1 MRAALCKTFGGP
13 ELIEVTEVPDPEPA
27 PGEVLVRV
35 EAAALNYFDTLIIRD
50 KYQFKPKLPFAPAAE
65 IAGRVERLG
74 AGVTAFAVGDRVMGY
89 LGWGGAAEKVAVK
102 AESLARLPD
111 AVSAEVGAGLSV
123 TYGTAMHGLIDRG
136 HLRAGE
142 SLVVLGASGG
152 AGLAAVEV
160 GARLGARVIACASSA
175 TKLEAAKAHGAAEV
189 VDYTAVDLKV
199 ALKELGGSKG
209 IDVVYDCVG
218 GPYAEP
224 AVRALGY
231 DGRFL
236 VIGFTAGDIP
246 KLPLNLLLLKSASA
260 VGVFWGAYL
269 KQVPGGHAAHMRRVL
284 DWVAEGAIKP
294 AIHGVYPLERIA
306 DAMGAIERREAIG
319 KVILKP

>member
-13 ELIEVTEVPDPEPA
+13 ELIEVGEIADPEPG
-27 PGEVLVRV
+27 PGEVLIRI

-65 IAGRVERLG
+65 IAGRIERLG
-74 AGVTAFAVGDRVMGY
+74 SGVAGLVPGDRVMAY
-89 LGWGGAAEKVAVK
+89 LGWGGAAEKAVVK
-102 AESLARLPD
+102 AEVVARLPD
-111 AVSAEVGAGLSV
+111 SVSAEVGAGLSV

-136 HLRAGE
+136 KLRAGE
-142 SLVVLGASGG
+142 TLVVLGASGG

-175 TKLEAAKAHGAAEV
+175 TKLEAARAHGATET
-189 VDYTAVDLKV
+189 VDYSSADLKA
-199 ALKELGGSKG
+199 ALKELGGTKG

-224 AVRALGY
+224 AVRALGWE
-231 DGRFL
+231 GRFL
-236 VIGFTAGDIP
+236 IVGFAAGDIP

-260 VGVFWGAYL
+260 VGVFWGAFL
-269 KQVPGGHAAHMRRVL
+269 KQVPGGHAAHMRQVL
-284 DWVAEGAIKP
+284 DWVAAGHIRP
-294 AIHGVYPLERIA
+294 AIHGIYPLERIA
-306 DAMGAIERREAIG
+306 EAMSTIERREAIG

>member
-1 MRAALCKTFGGP
+1 MRAALCKAFGGA
-13 ELIEVTEVPDPEPA
+13 ELIEVTEVPDPEPG
-27 PGEVLVRV
+27 PGEVLVTV

-74 AGVTAFAVGDRVMGY
+74 PGVAGFARGDRVMGY
-89 LGWGGAAEKVAVK
+89 LGWGGAAEKAVIK
-102 AESLARLPD
+102 AESLAKLPD

-136 HLRAGE
+136 HLKAGE
-142 SLVVLGASGG
+142 TLVVLGASGG
-152 AGLAAVEV
+152 AGLAAVEI

-175 TKLEAAKAHGAAEV
+175 AKLEAAKAHGASEL

-199 ALKELGGSKG
+199 ALKELGGPKG

-269 KQVPGGHAAHMRRVL
+269 KQVPGGHAAHMRQVL
-284 DWVAEGAIKP
+284 DWVAQAPSGPPSTASIRWSGSP
-294 AIHGVYPLERIA
+294 
-306 DAMGAIERREAIG
+306 RRWA
-319 KVILKP
+319 PSSAARRSARSS

>member
-13 ELIEVTEVPDPEPA
+13 ELIEVTEVPDPVPG
-27 PGEVLVRV
+27 PGEALVKI
-35 EAAALNYFDTLIIRD
+35 EAAALNYFDTLIIRN
-50 KYQFKPKLPFAPAAE
+50 KYQFKPALPFAPAAE
-65 IAGRVERLG
+65 VAGRIERVGPGVEGLG
-74 AGVTAFAVGDRVMGY
+74 VDDRVMGY
-89 LGWGGAAEKVAVK
+89 LGWGGAAEKVVAR
-102 AESLARLPD
+102 AENLARLPD
-111 AVSAEVGAGLSV
+111 SVSAEVGAGLSV

-136 HLRAGE
+136 RLKAGE
-142 SLVVLGASGG
+142 TLVVLGASGG
-152 AGLAAVEV
+152 AGLAAVEI

-175 TKLEAAKAHGAAEV
+175 VKLEVARAHGAAET
-189 VDYTAVDLKV
+189 VDYTTADLKTV
-199 ALKELGGSKG
+199 LKDLGGSKG

-224 AVRALGY
+224 AVRALGW

-236 VIGFTAGDIP
+236 VIGFAAGDIP

-260 VGVFWGAYL
+260 IGVFWGAYL
-269 KQVPGGHAAHMRRVL
+269 KQVPGGHAAHMRQVL
-284 DWVAEGAIKP
+284 DWVAAGEIEP

-306 DAMGAIERREAIG
+306 EAMAAIERREAIG

>member
-1 MRAALCKTFGGP
+1 MRAALCKTFGGA
-13 ELIEVTEVPDPEPA
+13 ELIEVSEVPDPEPG
-27 PGEVLVRV
+27 PGEVLVKV
-35 EAAALNYFDTLIIRD
+35 EAAALNYFDTLTIRD

-65 IAGRVERLG
+65 IAGRIERLG
-74 AGVTAFAVGDRVMGY
+74 PGVAGFAVGERVMGY
-89 LGWGGAAEKVAVK
+89 LGWGGAAEKAVIK
-102 AESLARLPD
+102 AESLAKLPD

-136 HLRAGE
+136 QLKAGE
-142 SLVVLGASGG
+142 TLVVLGASGG

-175 TKLEAAKAHGAAEV
+175 AKLDAAKAHGASEA
-189 VDYTAVDLKV
+189 VDYDRTDLKA
-199 ALKELGGSKG
+199 ALKELGGAKG

-224 AVRALGY
+224 AVRALGWN
-231 DGRFL
+231 GRFL
-236 VIGFTAGDIP
+236 VVGFAAGDIP

-269 KQVPGGHAAHMRRVL
+269 KQVPGGHAAHMRQVL
-284 DWVAEGAIKP
+284 DWVAAGDIKP

>member
-1 MRAALCKTFGGP
+1 MRAALCKAFGGA
-13 ELIEVTEVPDPEPA
+13 ELIEVGEVPDPEPG
-27 PGEVLVRV
+27 PGEVLVKV

-74 AGVTAFAVGDRVMGY
+74 PGVAGVGEGDRVMGY
-89 LGWGGAAEKVAVK
+89 LGWGGAAEKAVIK
-102 AESLARLPD
+102 AESLAKLPD

-136 HLRAGE
+136 KLKAGE
-142 SLVVLGASGG
+142 TLVVLGASGG
-152 AGLAAVEV
+152 AGLAAVEI

-175 TKLEAAKAHGAAEV
+175 AKLEAARAHGATET
-189 VDYTAVDLKV
+189 VDYDKADLKAV
-199 ALKELGGSKG
+199 LKELGGSKG

-218 GPYAEP
+218 GLYAEP
-224 AVRALGY
+224 AVRALGW

-236 VIGFTAGDIP
+236 VVGFAAGDIP

-269 KQVPGGHAAHMRRVL
+269 KQVPGGHAAHMRQVL
-284 DWVAEGAIKP
+284 DWVAAGVLKP
-294 AIHGVYPLERIA
+294 AIHGIYPLERIA
-306 DAMGAIERREAIG
+306 EAMGAIERREAIG

>member
-1 MRAALCKTFGGP
+1 MRAALCKSFGGP
-13 ELIEVTEVPDPEPA
+13 ELIEIADVPDPEPG

-50 KYQFKPKLPFAPAAE
+50 KYQFKPALPFAPAAE
-65 IAGRVERLG
+65 VAGTVERLG
-74 AGVTAFAVGDRVMGY
+74 VGTAGFSPGDRVMGY
-89 LGWGGAAEKVAVK
+89 ISWGGAAEKAVAK
-102 AESLARLPD
+102 AEALARLPNN
-111 AVSAEVGAGLSV
+111 VPAEIGAGLSV

-136 HLRAGE
+136 RLKSGE
-142 SLVVLGASGG
+142 TLVVLGASGG

-175 TKLEAAKAHGAAEV
+175 AKLEAAKAHGAAELV
-189 VDYTAVDLKV
+189 NYATADLKTV
-199 ALKELGGSKG
+199 LKDLSGGKG

-224 AVRALGY
+224 AVRALGW

-236 VIGFTAGDIP
+236 VIGFAAGDIP

-269 KQVPGGHAAHMRRVL
+269 RQMPGGHAAHMRRVL
-284 DWVAEGAIKP
+284 DWVASGEIRP

-306 DAMGAIERREAIG
+306 EAMGAIERREAIG
-319 KVILKP
+319 KVVLRP

>member
-13 ELIEVTEVPDPEPA
+13 ELIEVTEVPDPEPG
-27 PGEVLVRV
+27 PGEVLVKV

-65 IAGRVERLG
+65 VAGRVESLG
-74 AGVTAFAVGDRVMGY
+74 PGATSFAVGDRVMGY

-102 AESLARLPD
+102 ADSLARLPD

-136 HLRAGE
+136 KLKPGE
-142 SLVVLGASGG
+142 TLVVLGASGG

-160 GARLGARVIACASSA
+160 GAQLGARVIACASSDA
-175 TKLEAAKAHGAAEV
+175 KLAAARAHGAAEV
-189 VDYTAVDLKV
+189 IDYEKSDLKA
-199 ALKELGGSKG
+199 ALKELGGAKG

-236 VIGFTAGDIP
+236 VIGFTAGEIP

-269 KQVPGGHAAHMRRVL
+269 KQVPGGHAAHMRQVL
-284 DWVAEGAIKP
+284 EWVAAGAIKP
-294 AIHGVYPLERIA
+294 AIHGVYPLEKIA
-306 DAMGAIERREAIG
+306 DAMGAIERREVIG